1 MMKLINKA
9 ARASGRLLLVGS
21 AAVMPTLASAQPA
34 SSTLSVNATVTANCT
49 VSTNSLSFGNVN
61 TISGANFDQS
71 GGINVLCTNGTP
83 WEASAGLGAGTGASF
98 ASRVMTSGV
107 NTLSYNLYT
116 DAARSTVWGDGTG
129 TTAELAGTGSGSLQT
144 VTVYGRV
151 GSGQSSVP
159 AGVYADTVSVT
170 VSY

>member
-1 MMKLINKA
+1 MKWINKSTRA
-9 ARASGRLLLVGS
+9 AGGVLLVGS
-21 AAVMPTLASAQPA
+21 ATLLPSLASAQSA

-83 WEASAGLGAGTGASF
+83 WTASAGLGAGTGASF
-98 ASRVMTSGV
+98 ASRVMTSGSD
-107 NTLSYNLYT
+107 TLAYNLYT
-116 DAARSTVWGDGTG
+116 NAARSTVWGDGSG
-129 TTAELAGTGSGSLQT
+129 TTSQLVGTGSGSTQT

-151 GSGQSSVP
+151 ASGQSSAP